1 VTWRAPRQPTIG
13 LVLGVVGGHSLLA
26 SDDGTS
32 FAGGARRRLAH
43 GPGGPVTIL
52 DAGNHVVLQRH
63 GLDDYVP
70 AHLVDH
76 ARNVGALAAV
86 GCDRVLALSSVG
98 GLRPELAVGTHLVPD
113 DFVALDRPGIS
124 VYSDARCHVVPGFT
138 PAWRA
143 QVLEGWRRSGAIDAA
158 SIVDGGVYWQANG
171 PRFET
176 PAEIRVIRGF
186 ADVVGMTIGSECT
199 AANELGLEYAAVCIV
214 DNLANGVG
222 DHVLTREEF
231 ETGKRA
237 NHERLAAVLTDVVAA
252 LA

>member
-26 SDDGTS
+26 PDGGIP
-32 FAGGARRRLAH
+32 FEGGARRRPAH
-43 GPGGPVTIL
+43 GPAGPVTIL
-52 DAGNHVVLQRH
+52 DVGNHVVFQRH
-63 GLDDYVP
+63 GLDDYSP

-76 ARNVGALAAV
+76 ARNLGALAAA

-98 GLRPELAVGTHLVPD
+98 GLRPELRVGTHLVPD
-113 DFVALDRPGIS
+113 DFIALDRPAIS
-124 VYSDARCHVVPGFT
+124 VHADARCHVVPGFT

-143 QVLEGWRRSGAIDAA
+143 QVLAAWRRSGAVDAS
-158 SIVDGGVYWQANG
+158 SIVDGGVYWQVNG

-176 PAEIRVIRGF
+176 PAEIRFIAGF
-186 ADVVGMTIGSECT
+186 ADIVGMTIGSECT
-199 AANELGLEYAAVCIV
+199 AANELGLDYAAVCIV

-231 ETGKRA
+231 EAGKRA
-237 NHERLAAVLTDVVAA
+237 NHDRVVAVLTDVVAA